1 MGDGEQAQHKEEC
14 VGCSVGIMAY
24 NEEANIGRTIHA
36 VLEQQSPGVRIE
48 EVIVVASGCT
58 DRTVPIVAEMARQES
73 RVRLCLQEKREGK
86 ASAMNRSMSV
96 SSPLVQAA
104 LAAAQA
110 TKSERNL

>member
-1 MGDGEQAQHKEEC
+1 MITENREVRPMGDGEQAQHK
-14 VGCSVGIMAY
+14 
-24 NEEANIGRTIHA
+24 
-36 VLEQQSPGVRIE
+36 E